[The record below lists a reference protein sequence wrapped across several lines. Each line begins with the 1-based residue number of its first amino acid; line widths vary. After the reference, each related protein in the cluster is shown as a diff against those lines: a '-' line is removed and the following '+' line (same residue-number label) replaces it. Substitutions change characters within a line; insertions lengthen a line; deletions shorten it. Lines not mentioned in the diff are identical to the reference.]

1 MGFAD
6 YLELLEW
13 TGRCV
18 VEGRVKGDAPRD
30 SRVKGDAP
38 RDRAERGALPES
50 ARPVLE
56 RMELDVENWVGTVE
70 KYGSLYCRVA
80 GKVENLK
87 RKAREMGQQWLFG
100 QRKSR
105 GVFQKKTRF
114 ETPSAPAPASTPVAT
129 TARVD

>member
-13 TGRCV
+13 TGKCV
-18 VEGRVKGDAPRD
+18 IEGRVKG
-30 SRVKGDAP
+30 SAP
-38 RDRAERGALPES
+38 RDRAERGVLPES

-70 KYGSLYCRVA
+70 RYGSIYHRVA

-87 RKAREMGQQWLFG
+87 RKAVELGQRWISG

-105 GVFQKKTRF
+105 WVFRRPQTSRWRKAKGLGVGEEKV
-114 ETPSAPAPASTPVAT
+114 PVG
-129 TARVD
+129 